1 MPSRT
6 PTVEAMPGRF
16 SRRDFLRIGGAGL
29 AGATLLGA
37 AGCGRGGGAGGG
49 GGGGDGEAEHQ
60 IRFSH
65 VVTEE
70 TPKGQAAIR
79 FKELVEDNSEGRISV
94 EVFPNS
100 QLYGD
105 EDELQALQSNSVQ
118 VLAPAS
124 AKFTTIAPAL
134 QVLDLPF
141 IFDSVEEIPEIASPD
156 TEVGRAI
163 FENDALAERN
173 VRALGLWDNG
183 LKQLSS
189 NSEMRSP
196 EDLNGLEF
204 RIQPSDVLRSQ
215 FAAWGAEATPLAFAE
230 VYNALQQGVIDGQ
243 ENPYSNIESQ
253 NMHTVQDY
261 ISVSNHGY
269 VGYVLVINEE
279 FMSGLPDD
287 LQEVVNNAATEAS
300 TYNREIAAELND
312 ESRQVIEEEGSTEI
326 IELSSEER
334 QAFKDAVVPSVW
346 EEYSDVIGQDIINE
360 LLERE
365 GER

>member
-1 MPSRT
+1 MTSR
-6 PTVEAMPGRF
+6 VRVAESGGGRF
-16 SRRDFLRIGGAGL
+16 SRRDFLRLGGAGI

-37 AGCGRGGGAGGG
+37 AGCGRGSGAGGG
-49 GGGGDGEAEHQ
+49 GGGEAEHQ

-79 FKELVEDNSEGRISV
+79 FKELVEERSEGRVSV

-100 QLYGD
+100 ELYGD

-141 IFDSVEEIPEIASPD
+141 IFDSVQEIPEIASPD

-163 FENDALAERN
+163 FENDALEERN
-173 VRALGLWDNG
+173 IRALGLWDNG

-189 NSEMRSP
+189 NNEMRSP
-196 EDLNGLEF
+196 DDLNGLEF

-215 FAAWGAEATPLAFAE
+215 FANWGAEATPLAFAE

-261 ISVSNHGY
+261 ISVSDHGY

-279 FMSGLPDD
+279 FMSSLPED
-287 LQEVVNNAATEAS
+287 LQEIINGAAEEAS
-300 TYNREIAAELND
+300 TYNREIAEELNN

-326 IELSSEER
+326 IELSNSER
-334 QAFKDAVVPSVW
+334 QAFKEVVVPSVW
-346 EEYSDVIGQDIINE
+346 EEYADVIGQEIINE
-360 LLERE
+360 LLARE

>member
-1 MPSRT
+1 MPSRVRV
-6 PTVEAMPGRF
+6 VEASGGRF
-16 SRRDFLRIGGAGL
+16 SRSEFLRLGGAGL

-37 AGCGRGGGAGGG
+37 AGCGRGSGTSGG
-49 GGGGDGEAEHQ
+49 GEAEHQ

-79 FKELVEDNSEGRISV
+79 FKELVEENSEGRISV
-94 EVFPNS
+94 EVYPNS
-100 QLYGD
+100 ELYGD

-141 IFDSVEEIPEIASPD
+141 IFDSVDEIPEIASPD
-156 TEVGRAI
+156 TEVGQAI
-163 FENDALAERN
+163 FENDALAERSI
-173 VRALGLWDNG
+173 RALGLWDNG

-189 NSEMRSP
+189 NTEMRSP

-215 FAAWGAEATPLAFAE
+215 FANWSAEATPLAFAE

-253 NMHTVQDY
+253 NMHTVQSH
-261 ISVSNHGY
+261 IAVSDHGY

-279 FMSGLPDD
+279 FMNSLPED

-300 TYNREIAAELND
+300 TYNREIAEELNN
-312 ESRQVIEEEGSTEI
+312 ESRQTIEEEGSTEI
-326 IELSSEER
+326 IELSEQER
-334 QAFKDAVVPSVW
+334 QAFKEAVVPSVW
-346 EEYSDVIGQDIINE
+346 EEYSDVIGAEIINE